1 MTHAENAGAEP
12 RDRTPRSPG
21 GADGERAPQSALLGM
36 RRWTWIWLAMLVTLL
51 IWSRAGESFAVETIP
66 YSEFQAHL
74 SRGEVEQ
81 VQISDVAI
89 SGALVVP
96 AEDSSES
103 LEPRKV
109 EFRSVRVEDP
119 ELVQRLEAAGVPF
132 SGVAANPWVAH
143 LLTWLLPLGLLLGF
157 FALLTRGALSGARGQ
172 LMGFGKSR
180 AKLAAEEGTGVTF
193 EDVAGCDEAKQEL
206 NQMVEFL
213 REPSQFTRL
222 GGHIPKGVLL
232 LGPPGTG
239 KTLLARAI
247 AGEAGVP
254 FFSLTGSDFVELF
267 VGVGASRVR
276 DLFEQAKAKAP
287 CIVFIDEIDAIGRQ
301 RGVSMG
307 VVNDEREQ
315 TLNQL
320 LSEMDGFENNSGV
333 ILLAATNRPEIL
345 DRALLRPGR
354 FDRQVV
360 LDSPDVVGR
369 EAILRVH
376 ARGKPLADDVDF
388 ESVARITPGMAG
400 ADLSNVMNE
409 AALSAAE
416 RRADSLTQRD
426 LLEAVEKVVAGPERR
441 SRRLEPEEKRRVAV
455 HESGHALVATRVAH
469 GEPVQKITIVPR
481 GRAAL
486 GYTMQLPEQ
495 EHYLRTKSE
504 LDARLVTL
512 LAGRAAEELVLQEP
526 STGAHDDLRTATDIA
541 REMICVFGMSERI
554 GLAHCARNTGS
565 PWLSG
570 EGSLVADCSDETLR
584 EVDEEV
590 HAALD
595 DAFARARE
603 VLESERELLDRLS
616 AVLLER
622 ETLDR
627 AAFEELVH
635 ATEGDR
641 SAADERSGHD
651 AAEGRVQGGG

>member
-1 MTHAENAGAEP
+1 MTRAQDTGEAP
-12 RDRTPRSPG
+12 RERKPRSPG
-21 GADGERAPQSALLGM
+21 GDDREGTPRSALLGM
-36 RRWTWIWLAMLVTLL
+36 RRWTWIWLALLVTLL
-51 IWSRAGESFAVETIP
+51 IWSREGQSFASGSIP

-74 SRGEVEQ
+74 SRGEVER
-81 VQISDVAI
+81 VQISEVEI
-89 SGALVVP
+89 SGTLVLQ
-96 AEDSSES
+96 AEDSSEGAA
-103 LEPRKV
+103 PKPV
-109 EFRSVRVEDP
+109 EFRTLRVEDP
-119 ELVQRLEAAGVPF
+119 ELIRRLESAGVPF
-132 SGVAANPWVAH
+132 SGVASSNWGAN
-143 LLTWLLPLGLLLGF
+143 LLAWLLPIGLLLGF
-157 FALLTRGALSGARGQ
+157 FALLTRGALSSAGGQ

-193 EDVAGCDEAKQEL
+193 EDVAGCDEAKHEL

-213 REPSQFTRL
+213 REPPRFTRL

-276 DLFEQAKAKAP
+276 DLFEQAKARAP

-376 ARGKPLADDVDF
+376 ARGKPLANDVDF
-388 ESVARITPGMAG
+388 ENIARITPGMAG
-400 ADLSNVMNE
+400 ADLANVMNE

-416 RRADSLTQRD
+416 RQADALTQSD

-441 SRRLEPEEKRRVAV
+441 SRRLEPDEKRRVAI

-495 EHYLRTKSE
+495 EHFLRTKAE

-554 GLAHCARNTGS
+554 GLAHCARNTGGQ
-565 PWLSG
+565 WLNG
-570 EGSLVADCSDETLR
+570 EGSLVADCSEETSR

-590 HAALD
+590 HALLD
-595 DAFARARE
+595 AAFARARE
-603 VLESERELLDRLS
+603 ILESERELLDKLS
-616 AVLLER
+616 SVLLER

-627 AAFEELVH
+627 SAFEEIVNGSQD
-635 ATEGDR
+635 AR
-641 SAADERSGHD
+641 SASHERAGS
-651 AAEGRVQGGG
+651 AAAGAGARGAS